1 MKSLN
6 FKSDGNDETII
17 QIPQIPKILTAS
29 LPNLIDENS
38 EELESANLSKLIGGY
53 VIVGSII
60 IGLTAFAGFSV
71 YYLIFENPFIR
82 FFGIF

>member
-17 QIPQIPKILTAS
+17 QIPQIPKSLTRS

-38 EELESANLSKLIGGY
+38 EELESANSLKLI
-53 VIVGSII
+53 
-60 IGLTAFAGFSV
+60 
-71 YYLIFENPFIR
+71 
-82 FFGIF
+82 